1 MLALALVIVAGIG
14 VTRLSRPSL
23 RHPVLDGALATGVP
37 FVLLGAL
44 LGPGLGVLDAAAMR
58 LLKPVV
64 ALGIGWI
71 GASFGARLEW
81 RMLRRGSRRTWL
93 VGATL
98 AVPVLLTTAVVALIL
113 ARLVP
118 PLADA
123 WGRPIFPV
131 ALVLAGAAT
140 TAASWRGP
148 KLGRRNALLDT
159 AFGAAV
165 AAAGVAL
172 YHPQLAFRSIALTL
186 VASGGLGGLVVLI
199 ARGQKERSDAGVAI
213 EVFGVILW
221 GAGFSYATGLSPFV
235 VCALITAVI
244 VSFSPPGVRH
254 TVQHVL
260 RSWEFPLYAAFL
272 IIAGA
277 LLHRF
282 TAWVLPAAL
291 SLAVVR
297 AAVRWV
303 TVRFGVDQVDPV
315 WRSLPFAPPP
325 EFAFPAMRQGA
336 AAVALAAGFEL
347 VHGGSGAVLLTVL
360 LSVLAAEALAARAAR
375 APTPLTAA
383 PPRAEVT

>member
-1 MLALALVIVAGIG
+1 MLALALVVVAGIV

-23 RHPVLDGALATGVP
+23 RHPLLDGILATGVP

-44 LGPGLGVLDAAAMR
+44 LGPGLGVFDGPGMQALR
-58 LLKPVV
+58 PVV

-81 RMLRRGSRRTWL
+81 RMLRRVSRRTWL

-98 AVPVLLTTAVVALIL
+98 AVPVLLTTTVTAWVL
-113 ARLVP
+113 ARSVP
-118 PLADA
+118 SLADA
-123 WGRPIFPV
+123 WGRPILPV

-148 KLGRRNALLDT
+148 RLGRRNALLDT
-159 AFGAAV
+159 AFGAAAV
-165 AAAGVAL
+165 AAGVAL
-172 YHPQLAFRSIALTL
+172 YDPHLALRSILLTL
-186 VASGGLGGLVVLI
+186 VASGGLGGLIVAVTHW
-199 ARGQKERSDAGVAI
+199 QKDRTDAGVAI
-213 EVFGVILW
+213 ELFGAILW

-244 VSFSPPGVRH
+244 VSFSPAAVRH
-254 TVQHVL
+254 TVQKLL
-260 RSWEFPLYAAFL
+260 RTWEIPLYATFL

-277 LLHRF
+277 LLHHF
-282 TAWVLPAAL
+282 TAWILAAAL

-303 TVRFGVDQVDPV
+303 TVRFGVDQGDPV

-325 EFAFPAMRQGA
+325 EFAFPAARQGA

-360 LSVLAAEALAARAAR
+360 LSVLAAEALVVL
-375 APTPLTAA
+375 TPLTAA